1 MCLRDFLLQAVEG
14 PPWVQPV
21 LAAQGLEGVPDRV
34 MGKRVEL
41 RPQSPSL
48 SRKGRERLLSWAR
61 CHLVYFLRPLAG
73 SSQEKLLLR
82 GVPEGRLGAWL
93 GKVLGASVNC

>member
-1 MCLRDFLLQAVEG
+1 M
-14 PPWVQPV
+14 
-21 LAAQGLEGVPDRV
+21 

-48 SRKGRERLLSWAR
+48 SRKGQERLPSWTR
-61 CHLVYFLRPLAG
+61 SHLVYFLRPLAG
-73 SSQEKLLLR
+73 SSREKLLLR